1 MLSLALANLSHRKLR
16 TALSALAV
24 GLGIALMLVSKGLAT
39 GSIAEVSDRLQSV
52 DAELVVLP
60 AQENIIF
67 TNGAPFGGAFER
79 HLARQADE
87 RGPLATA
94 VLPVFF
100 AQLNMGGQQ
109 QRVFG
114 VDPQHMKLFL
124 GPRRV
129 LDGKVFDRA
138 PRMAHRV
145 ADRLKASAAAT
156 STEPVRVVPMSDAE
170 LADGLELVID
180 DRLRSV
186 GFFDQKLGRQRPYEV
201 GDEIRLMGRPFRIV
215 GVVEAGVA
223 GRVFA
228 PILTLREMLNG
239 GEPWSSMFFIKLR
252 TDADPVAAAKL
263 FERALGDQARVE
275 LKTEYGRL
283 LQESFA
289 QVSAYMNAT
298 SALALVVSFLIILLT
313 MYTMVVERTREI
325 GVLKSLGMTRLGLL
339 RLSIT
344 EALVVSG
351 IGVALGIGLAYIAK
365 WALAI
370 LKPLLTCDLAGG
382 LLLTAVVLGVVG
394 GVLSALYPGY
404 RAARLEPA
412 VALNHE

>member
-1 MLSLALANLSHRKLR
+1 VLALALANLAHRKLR

-24 GLGIALMLVSKGLAT
+24 GLGIALMLVSKGLEE
-39 GSIAEVSDRLQSV
+39 GSLAEVSDRLQSV
-52 DAELVVLP
+52 NAELVVLP

-67 TNGAPFGGAFER
+67 TNGAPFPGVFER
-79 HLARQADE
+79 YLAKQADE
-87 RGPLATA
+87 RGPLATT
-94 VLPVFF
+94 VIPVFF
-100 AQLNMGGQQ
+100 GQVRMGGQQ

-114 VDPQHMKLFL
+114 VDPQQMKLFL

-129 LDGKVFDRA
+129 LAGKAFDRA
-138 PRMAHRV
+138 PRLAENVHRL
-145 ADRLKASAAAT
+145 RHPASQPTTAT
-156 STEPVRVVPMSDAE
+156 APSAEE

-186 GFFDQKLGRQRPYEV
+186 GLYDEKLGRQRPYAV
-201 GDEIRLMGRPFRIV
+201 GDQVRVMGKEFRIV

-228 PILTLREMLNG
+228 PLQTLRELLNA
-239 GEPWSSMFFIKLR
+239 GEPWSSMFFLKLR
-252 TDADPVAAAKL
+252 ADVDPATAAKRI
-263 FERALGDQARVE
+263 EAALGDEAHVE

-283 LQESFA
+283 LHESFA
-289 QVSAYMNAT
+289 QVSAYMTA
-298 SALALVVSFLIILLT
+298 SSGLALVVSFLIILLT

-339 RLSIT
+339 RLSIL
-344 EALVVSG
+344 EALAVSSA
-351 IGVALGIGLAYIAK
+351 GVATGVGLAFLAK
-365 WALAI
+365 WGLAV
-370 LKPLLTCDLAGG
+370 LRPLLTVDLAGR
-382 LLLTAVVLGVVG
+382 LLLTALLLGLVG

-412 VALNHE
+412 VALSHE